1 MTRAEQALQTI
12 RITEDY
18 QDYMNKLKFP
28 ELTRCKL
35 RAHFI
40 LSKKNLALQ
49 AFSGLQSASGEGMAS
64 ASCQVMNR

>member
-18 QDYMNKLKFP
+18 QNYMNKLKFP

-40 LSKKNLALQ
+40 LSKKNLVLQ
-49 AFSGLQSASGEGMAS
+49 AFSGLQSVPSEGMAS
-64 ASCQVMNR
+64 ASVKGVNR

>member
-18 QDYMNKLKFP
+18 YNYMNKLKFP

-40 LSKKNLALQ
+40 LSKKNLVPQ
-49 AFSGLQSASGEGMAS
+49 ARSGLQSASGEGMAS
-64 ASCQVMNR
+64 ASC